1 MVFCNFVKMEIN
13 VLLLNFKLKLLYK
26 VESLII
32 LFCRKDKKDRIY
44 VLYLY
49 IILCKCSVCD
59 FIILILFIKWIEI
72 YNE

>member
-1 MVFCNFVKMEIN
+1 MVFCNFVKKEIN

-49 IILCKCSVCD
+49 IILC
-59 FIILILFIKWIEI
+59 
-72 YNE
+72 